1 MSKVWDLARQELIS
15 CPLFWA
21 PSAVVVFNLTKQ
33 GNVLR
38 AILGDADI
46 GTSIGS
52 SVAAEA
58 AAPAK
63 EGAPELSA

>member
-1 MSKVWDLARQELIS
+1 M
-15 CPLFWA
+15 
-21 PSAVVVFNLTKQ
+21 VVFNLTKQ

-63 EGAPELSA
+63 EGAPKLSA